1 MQPKLSSLSDKK
13 LELELQSPQL
23 ASFQFCETLNNSQ
36 PDETQQ
42 HMAHK
47 NFSSAKQ

>member
-13 LELELQSPQL
+13 LELDLQSPQL
-23 ASFQFCETLNNSQ
+23 ALFQICETLNNSQ
-36 PDETQQ
+36 PDKTRP